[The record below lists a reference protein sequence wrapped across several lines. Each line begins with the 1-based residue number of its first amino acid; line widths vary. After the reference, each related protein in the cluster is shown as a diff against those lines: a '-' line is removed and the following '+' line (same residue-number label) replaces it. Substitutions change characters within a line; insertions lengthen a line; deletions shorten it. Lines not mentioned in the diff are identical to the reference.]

1 MCLVSN
7 ANTAHAQA
15 AGAEAGVQVT
25 PGQEAGGAER
35 AVTRRALG
43 RCVDIFTVTILNI
56 CFNSSSV
63 DVVYLRVVDPVGG
76 GEQQEGEGEEQ
87 PGGDVYLLGV
97 QAPPLQPGQ
106 QARLGLVQAQEGGE
120 PQLGGGAAPQL
131 ATPPATPPAQQR
143 VLLQLA
149 GPDDAQLDLLGLLL
163 LLPLLPLLVRPE

>member
-1 MCLVSN
+1 M
-7 ANTAHAQA
+7 T
-15 AGAEAGVQVT
+15 G
-25 PGQEAGGAER
+25 
-35 AVTRRALG
+35 RALG
-43 RCVDIFTVTILNI
+43 RCGGYITVTILNI
-56 CFNSSSV
+56 CFFSSSV

-143 VLLQLA
+143 VLLQLVQLA

>member
-25 PGQEAGGAER
+25 PGQETVRAER
-35 AVTRRALG
+35 AVTGRALG
-43 RCVDIFTVTILNI
+43 RYVDIFTVTILNI
-56 CFNSSSV
+56 CFFSSV

-131 ATPPATPPAQQR
+131 ATPTATPPAQQR

-163 LLPLLPLLVRPE
+163 LLPVLSLLVCPE